1 MTPCLLVLEDIDT
14 IVTPVTRSY
23 FFNEVDGLENN
34 DGILMIATTNH
45 LDLLDP
51 GLSKRPSRFDR
62 KYLFPQPNKEER
74 TLYAEYWRE
83 KLKNKPAIEFPKKLC
98 SAVADITDDFS
109 FAYMKEAFVATLLD
123 LARNHA
129 TGDTS
134 DEDGDSDDDD
144 DDGLDKYKFAG
155 GCYGH
160 YEALSA
166 EYEEMLPLLEN
177 ASLRDA
183 SQPHRAPILAPI
195 LQPLKAQ
202 SLGKAALSPL
212 SSIDPL
218 TNKIAKLSN
227 GVWEWGV

>member
-1 MTPCLLVLEDIDT
+1 M
-14 IVTPVTRSY
+14 
-23 FFNEVDGLENN
+23 
-34 DGILMIATTNH
+34 
-45 LDLLDP
+45 
-51 GLSKRPSRFDR
+51 
-62 KYLFPQPNKEER
+62 
-74 TLYAEYWRE
+74 YAEYWRK
-83 KLKNKPAIEFPKKLC
+83 KLKNKPAIEFPKTLC

-129 TGDTS
+129 TCDTS

-144 DDGLDKYKFAG
+144 DDGLDKYKFWKVFRVQVKILRDEMDSGNPTAG

-160 YEALSA
+160 YEALPA

-177 ASLRDA
+177 ASLRGA
-183 SQPHRAPILAPI
+183 SQPHRAPMLAPI

-227 GVWEWGV
+227 GVWEWGI

>member
-1 MTPCLLVLEDIDT
+1 M
-14 IVTPVTRSY
+14 
-23 FFNEVDGLENN
+23 
-34 DGILMIATTNH
+34 
-45 LDLLDP
+45 
-51 GLSKRPSRFDR
+51 
-62 KYLFPQPNKEER
+62 
-74 TLYAEYWRE
+74 YAEYWRK
-83 KLKNKPAIEFPKKLC
+83 KLKNKPAIEFPKTLC

-134 DEDGDSDDDD
+134 DEDGDSDDDNN
-144 DDGLDKYKFAG
+144 DGLDKYKFWKVFKVQVKILRDEMDSGSSTSGHPTAG

-177 ASLRDA
+177 ASLRGV
-183 SQPHRAPILAPI
+183 SQSHRAPILAPKL

-202 SLGKAALSPL
+202 SVGKAALSPL

-227 GVWEWGV
+227 GAWEWGI